1 MNSDSFTELLQKS
14 FRIALGATAT
24 LVEAVQDPAKQ
35 SEKFSEINGD
45 WNRLSEDLETKGT
58 VAEQEARRLVDS
70 MMAQVPSPFNS
81 PTASPHPSTTVSTV
95 NMPKVEVGLQSEL
108 EMLTQELEV
117 IRQEIEQ
124 LKGSSD
130 S

>member
-1 MNSDSFTELLQKS
+1 MNSDSFTELLQKG

-45 WNRLSEDLETKGT
+45 WNRLSEDLESKGT

-70 MMAQVPSPFNS
+70 MMTQMPGSFNQGA
-81 PTASPHPSTTVSTV
+81 PTDNSSAPANPV
-95 NMPKVEVGLQSEL
+95 NMPTVEGGLQL
-108 EMLTQELEV
+108 EIEALTQELEQV
-117 IRQEIEQ
+117 RRDIEQ
-124 LKGSSD
+124 LQRPAD